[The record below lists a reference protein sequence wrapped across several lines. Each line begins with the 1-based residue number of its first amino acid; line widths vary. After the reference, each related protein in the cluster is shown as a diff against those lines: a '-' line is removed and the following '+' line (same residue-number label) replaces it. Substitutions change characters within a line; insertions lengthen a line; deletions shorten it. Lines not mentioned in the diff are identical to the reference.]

1 MSESSPTTT
10 NNQRLMRP
18 SEIKKPIVM
27 VENIMEVLE
36 NTSLSPFHDELDAAK
51 FYNIISGQPVDD
63 FIKGSLLSLEK
74 AGKQSMSEYIE
85 RLNTE
90 TYSEKTMM
98 GKLSSIRKTLQNL
111 IYHLKLNGTG
121 RLPKFDCRE
130 IYLVNL
136 LNLLMETMHM

>member
-36 NTSLSPFHDELDAAK
+36 NTFLSPFHDELDAAK
-51 FYNIISGQPVDD
+51 FYNISGQPVDD

-90 TYSEKTMM
+90 THSEKTMT
-98 GKLSSIRKTLQNL
+98 GKLSIIRKTLQHL

-130 IYLVNL
+130 IDLVNL
-136 LNLLMETMHM
+136 LNLLMETMHR